1 MGKPKPQTATVAP
14 KPQATVNVK
23 VRFKATGAAVVGAS
37 LHSADLSGAFAVR
50 ELGKTGP
57 TGELKKLK
65 FDPGRYRL
73 FVTLKNHR
81 GEGMEAG
88 DTVHTTKFFDGELSE
103 GPRDFDVQM
112 VQIRS
117 QVTVTVVEDDPAAT
131 PIPGATVK
139 IGAFTQQTDQ
149 RGVVVSDPLDIGVLH
164 GIDVTRE
171 GYGPPAGTV
180 EGAVSSSLD
189 LRTATSVTDRKLPIQ
204 MKVIWGKVRS
214 SRIEIEGQPFTTWY
228 RQTFVPS
235 FPTFHPTIR
244 DLDGNKMLSFPIM
257 SNNPGVPNFNQL
269 FDDLPK
275 WFGPELTVEEFVSI
289 FLIVANETGGTF
301 KPIAEKGSR
310 AYMFYLNKRPNR
322 LAGDQLKERGIL
334 TDEALITR
342 WNQKGQKNYPGTDNP
357 PPTDDE
363 VKECD
368 FWKYRGRGFVQLTL
382 FTLYMDNLN
391 QILIDAGLPGCE
403 AMTADQLDDAVLN
416 RSDVYYP
423 MLKKFLAKQR
433 GSWAK
438 TNGQQWRQFG
448 LAVAGQN
455 NTPYGDLYQF
465 RAEKLYDRFRTG
477 ARDGTL
483 KLKA

>member
-1 MGKPKPQTATVAP
+1 MADPKPQTATVAP

-23 VRFKATGAAVVGAS
+23 LRFKATGKPVVGAP
-37 LHSADLSGAFAVR
+37 LHAADMSGSFAVR

-65 FDPGRYRL
+65 FDPGPWRL
-73 FVTLKNHR
+73 FVTLKSHR

-88 DTVHTTKFFDGELSE
+88 DSVHSTKFFDGNLAE
-103 GPRDFDVQM
+103 GPRDFAVDM

-117 QVTVTVVEDDPAAT
+117 QVTVTVLENDAAST
-131 PIPGATVK
+131 PVAGATVK
-139 IGAFTQQTDQ
+139 IGAFSQQTDQ
-149 RGVVVSDPLDIGVLH
+149 KGVVVSDPLEIGALH
-164 GIDVTRE
+164 TVEVTRE
-171 GYGPPAGTV
+171 GYGPTTGAV
-180 EGAVSSSLD
+180 EGAVSAAVD
-189 LRTATSVTDRKLPIQ
+189 LRAAKSVTDSKLPVQ
-204 MKVIWGKVRS
+204 MKVIWGKVKS

-228 RQTFVPS
+228 RQTFVPG

-244 DLDGNKMLSFPIM
+244 DLQGNKMLSFPIM

-289 FLIVANETGGTF
+289 FLIIANETGGTF
-301 KPIAEKGSR
+301 KPISEKGSR
-310 AYMFYLNKRPNR
+310 AYMFYLNKPSNR
-322 LAGDQLKERGIL
+322 LAGNQLKERGIL
-334 TDEALITR
+334 TDDALVAR
-342 WNQKGQKNYPGTDNP
+342 WNKKGEKNYPGTDTP

-382 FTLYMDNLN
+382 FPIYMDNLN

-423 MLKKFLAKQR
+423 MLKKYLARQR
-433 GSWAK
+433 SSWAK

-448 LAVAGQN
+448 LAVAGQG

-465 RAEKLYDRFRTG
+465 RAENLYGRCRDA
-477 ARDGTL
+477 ARAGTL
-483 KLKA
+483 KLNP